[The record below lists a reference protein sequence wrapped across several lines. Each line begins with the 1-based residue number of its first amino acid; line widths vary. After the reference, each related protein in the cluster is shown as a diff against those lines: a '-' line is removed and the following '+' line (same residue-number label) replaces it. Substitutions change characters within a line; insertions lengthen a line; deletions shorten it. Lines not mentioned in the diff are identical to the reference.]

1 MSAPTLTA
9 ADYSDWCR
17 FAGLYLDNISHADRY
32 RTYQQKISGAGLVTK
47 IVFDFLESNPG
58 GIDLQVWR
66 NGYVYEMGSTAVF
79 RIEQTTL
86 ALEAIGA
93 PRIAAKMRTLRN
105 TSLGGMLRESAGNP
119 ELLQEFM
126 KKADAAKLVEELRA
140 NVARA
145 MPHLAAE
152 VGLPVPE
159 KQPVPPAE
167 GIESWEEIE
176 HRLGVYVQAH
186 EQALRADIAKY
197 GDVRA
202 EPGFDPDQR
211 LAELDRLRLARYD
224 REAQKEDVHKMDEL
238 MDRIDKQLA
247 QNPNSK
253 PGKIASLRRKFFDY
267 YRKYSRRPAD
277 ELLPDTQQCLQKAE
291 RLQAKYAAVFRPPPI
306 DDEALL
312 KRLAA
317 LGTYEV
323 DMDSKRVSLSW
334 ESPAGLASDWTV
346 YSLAMHYRVDDKK
359 ALRALLDACDRLQKR
374 FAQHQLEL
382 RQEILEHFEM
392 QREDIERFQ
401 GFDDYALD
409 DDGKPTEESILKH
422 AGGGNILLSLAGDG
436 DESTV
441 MIQVFFG
448 VDWDEEHLLELSLTD
463 EPDTEPASE
472 AEVAAHVRFHDA
484 GPALSAD
491 LLAKFEK
498 EHAIKLPADYR
509 QFLLR
514 QNGGRPE
521 PNHLKVKFD
530 DGTRAV
536 YVECLYCIEVE
547 QKQGDSLGDA
557 IDLHRANDL
566 PAAYAPIGRVRIA
579 NPGGSPMRTDLLIGL
594 SGRNQGKI
602 LLALPLEMLLSG
614 PGATYAALALA
625 EMFET
630 CCRRLA
636 PSFTALM
643 SRLTPAGSS

>member
-32 RTYQQKISGAGLVTK
+32 RTYQQKISSAGLVTK
-47 IVFDFLESNPG
+47 IVFDFLDSNPG

-66 NGYVYEMGSTAVF
+66 NSYVYEMGSTAAV
-79 RIEQTTL
+79 RIEQTAV
-86 ALEAIGA
+86 ALEALGA
-93 PRIAAKMRTLRN
+93 PRIAAKMRTLRD

-126 KKADAAKLVEELRA
+126 KKADAAKLMEEFRA
-140 NVARA
+140 NVGRA

-152 VGLPVPE
+152 AGLPVPE
-159 KQPVPPAE
+159 KKPVPPAE
-167 GIESWEEIE
+167 DIESWEQIE
-176 HRLGVYVQAH
+176 HLLGVYVQAH
-186 EQALRADIAKY
+186 EQTLRADIAKY

-211 LAELDRLRLARYD
+211 LAELDRLRRAQYD

-238 MDRIDKQLA
+238 MERIDKHLA
-247 QNPNSK
+247 QNPNIK
-253 PGKIASLRRKFFDY
+253 PGKIASLRRKFLGC

-291 RLQAKYAAVFRPPPI
+291 RFQAKYAAVFRPPPI

-312 KRLAA
+312 KRLAV

-323 DMDSKRVSLSW
+323 DMDNKRVSLSW

-346 YSLAMHYRVDDKK
+346 YSLAMHYRVDDKRS
-359 ALRALLDACDRLQKR
+359 LRALLDACDRLQKR
-374 FAQHQLEL
+374 FAQHQFEL

-392 QREDIERFQ
+392 QRADIERFQ
-401 GFDDYALD
+401 GFDDYVLG
-409 DDGKPTEESILKH
+409 DDGKPSEESILRH
-422 AGGGNILLSLAGDG
+422 AGGGKILLSLAGD
-436 DESTV
+436 DDAAI
-441 MIQVFFG
+441 IQVFFG

-463 EPDTEPASE
+463 EPDREPASE
-472 AEVAAHVRFHDA
+472 PAAAANVRFYDA
-484 GPALSAD
+484 GPPISMD
-491 LLAKFEK
+491 VIAKFEK
-498 EHAIKLPADYR
+498 EHDVKLPADYR

-521 PNHLKVKFD
+521 PNHLKVKL
-530 DGTRAV
+530 DGGTTPV
-536 YVECLYCIEVE
+536 YVECLYCVDVD
-547 QKQGDSLGDA
+547 QKQQNSLGDA

-579 NPGGSPMRTDLLIGL
+579 NPGGSPMRTDLLIAL
-594 SGRNQGKI
+594 SGRKQGKI
-602 LLALPLEMLLSG
+602 LLALPVEMLLSG
-614 PGATYAALALA
+614 LEESYAAK
-625 EMFET
+625 MFET
-630 CCRRLA
+630 CCRRVA
-636 PSFTALM
+636 PSLAALL
-643 SRLTPAGSS
+643 SRLTPAQSGR

>member
-1 MSAPTLTA
+1 
-9 ADYSDWCR
+9 
-17 FAGLYLDNISHADRY
+17 
-32 RTYQQKISGAGLVTK
+32 
-47 IVFDFLESNPG
+47 
-58 GIDLQVWR
+58 
-66 NGYVYEMGSTAVF
+66 MGSTATF
-79 RIEQTTL
+79 RVEQTAL

-105 TSLGGMLRESAGNP
+105 TSLGGMLRESAGDL
-119 ELLQEFM
+119 ELLQEFV
-126 KKADAAKLVEELRA
+126 KKADASKLMEELRA

-159 KQPVPPAE
+159 KKPLPPSQD
-167 GIESWEEIE
+167 IESWEEIE

-186 EQALRADIAKY
+186 EQTLRADIAKY

-202 EPGFDPDQR
+202 ESGFDPDQR
-211 LAELDRLRLARYD
+211 LAELDRLRLAKYD
-224 REAQKEDVHKMDEL
+224 REGQKEDMHKMDEL

-247 QNPNSK
+247 QNPNIK
-253 PGKIASLRRKFFDY
+253 PGKIASLRRKFFDC

-291 RLQAKYAAVFRPPPI
+291 RFQAKYAAVFRPPPI
-306 DDEALL
+306 DDETLL

-334 ESPAGLASDWTV
+334 GSPAGFASDWTV

-359 ALRALLDACDRLQKR
+359 ALHALLDACDRLQKR

-382 RQEILEHFEM
+382 RQGILEHFEM
-392 QREDIERFQ
+392 HRADIERFQ
-401 GFDDYALD
+401 GFDDYALG

-422 AGGGNILLSLAGDG
+422 AGGGNILLSLAGG
-436 DESTV
+436 DATV
-441 MIQVFFG
+441 IIQVFFSP
-448 VDWDEEHLLELSLTD
+448 DWDQEHLLERSLTD
-463 EPDTEPASE
+463 EPDTDPASE
-472 AEVAAHVRFHDA
+472 AAAAANVRFHDA
-484 GPALSAD
+484 GPALSPD
-491 LLAKFEK
+491 LLATFEK
-498 EHAIKLPADYR
+498 EHDVKLPADYR

-530 DGTRAV
+530 DGTAPV
-536 YVECLYCIEVE
+536 YVECLYCIEVD
-547 QKQGDSLGDA
+547 QKQEDSLGDA

-602 LLALPLEMLLSG
+602 MMALPLEMLLSG
-614 PGATYAALALA
+614 SQASYETLGLA

-630 CCRRLA
+630 CCRRVA